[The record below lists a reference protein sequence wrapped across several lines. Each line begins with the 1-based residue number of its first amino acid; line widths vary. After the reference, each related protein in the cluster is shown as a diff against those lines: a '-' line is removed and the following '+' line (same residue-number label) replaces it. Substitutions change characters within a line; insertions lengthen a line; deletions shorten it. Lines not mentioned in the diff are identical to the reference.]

1 MSLDLVKPLSVPK
14 ARPPMPLGLRL
25 GIVALV
31 VVLVVGGAKA
41 WESGFRPAR
50 LWEPRREGLATVDVE
65 RGDLAVYVHE
75 TGTLE
80 SASNTTVRCQ
90 VEALVGVVGGS
101 STKGQGGAASSQGG
115 ASQGG
120 GGASTSAT
128 SAGGGASGVQAASK
142 SGGSSAKT
150 SKSTTTKKRATAS
163 SAGGGSSSGGGS
175 GGSSGGGMS
184 GSGGGGS
191 SGGGSSGGGSSGG
204 GGSGGSSGG
213 GGGSGGS
220 QAPVAKKP
228 TIRSFSYAVPAY
240 TSLRSATK
248 SGGAQAKSGGSR
260 GGGVGGG
267 NRGGGGG
274 GMGGQAEMAGSTRII
289 SIRPEGEPVAA
300 GEVVCE
306 LDSSAFQDEVIAQ
319 KIRYDQ
325 AKAWVTQARSILEVN
340 EISLREYRDG
350 IYKQDLQLVRQY
362 LSSCR
367 TEEDRA
373 RNNLTWSKEVYLK
386 GFRALSQYQADG
398 LAMERSEIA
407 LGEAERMERRLVDF
421 TGPKILKSLE
431 AKLEAN
437 RADSLAQAAA
447 FQLESDRL
455 KRLEKAVQACTL
467 RAPHE
472 GIVVYSLPPSNGW
485 RPATAVI
492 MEGATVREGQAIFE
506 LPDAKKMRVR
516 ARVNESKV
524 GSVHVGQKATIRID
538 AFSDQPL
545 DGTVTSVTVIPAPNG
560 MASDIRIY
568 FATVAIDSGGFEGLR
583 PGLSAE
589 VSFFVDGKPETTR
602 LPLQAVRWVDNHA
615 FAAVST
621 SSDRTTYRWQPLKVG
636 LMNDAYAEIL
646 DGLKPGDKVVARPE
660 GLPAPSLTGLPVVQA
675 DGNDTRTRG

>member
-1 MSLDLVKPLSVPK
+1 
-14 ARPPMPLGLRL
+14 
-25 GIVALV
+25 
-31 VVLVVGGAKA
+31 
-41 WESGFRPAR
+41 
-50 LWEPRREGLATVDVE
+50 
-65 RGDLAVYVHE
+65 
-75 TGTLE
+75 
-80 SASNTTVRCQ
+80 
-90 VEALVGVVGGS
+90 
-101 STKGQGGAASSQGG
+101 
-115 ASQGG
+115 
-120 GGASTSAT
+120 
-128 SAGGGASGVQAASK
+128 
-142 SGGSSAKT
+142 
-150 SKSTTTKKRATAS
+150 
-163 SAGGGSSSGGGS
+163 
-175 GGSSGGGMS
+175 
-184 GSGGGGS
+184 
-191 SGGGSSGGGSSGG
+191 
-204 GGSGGSSGG
+204 
-213 GGGSGGS
+213 
-220 QAPVAKKP
+220 
-228 TIRSFSYAVPAY
+228 
-240 TSLRSATK
+240 
-248 SGGAQAKSGGSR
+248 
-260 GGGVGGG
+260 
-267 NRGGGGG
+267 
-274 GMGGQAEMAGSTRII
+274 MGGQAEMAGSTRII

-306 LDSSAFQDEVIAQ
+306 LDSSAFKDEVIAQ

-373 RNNLTWSKEVYLK
+373 RNNLKWSKEVYLK
-386 GFRALSQYQADG
+386 GFRAPSQYQADI
-398 LAMERSEIA
+398 LAMERAEIA

-421 TGPKILKSLE
+421 TGPKIQKSLE

-455 KRLEKAVQACTL
+455 KRLEKAVLACTL

-538 AFSDQPL
+538 AFSDRPL
-545 DGTVTSVTVIPAPNG
+545 DGTVTSVTAIPAPNG

-568 FATVAIDSGGFEGLR
+568 FATVAIDSGGFDGLR

-589 VSFFVDGKPETTR
+589 VSFFVDDKPEATR

-636 LMNDAYAEIL
+636 LMNEAYAEIL

-660 GLPAPSLTGLPVVQA
+660 GLPAPSLIDLPVVQA
-675 DGNDTRTRG
+675 DGSDTTTRG